1 MKKTEQDVYQIYDR
15 MFKRILTLSSRAV
28 ISLINALFQTSYPP
42 DSRILY
48 NWTEHVDGKF
58 RQTLADVIL
67 TVNGEHSYHIE
78 AQMYPDEEIELRVF
92 DYGYHH
98 ALKHRRH
105 QYVLNFPEP
114 QVIYLYESGSTP
126 DIMTLVLDF
135 GTQGIFEYKVPVF
148 KLMEHELD
156 ELDHR
161 KMIILIPF
169 MLLKL
174 RKKIEKERSPENI
187 EALRHLIFDDIMN
200 LIVRNRAIGNITAE
214 DAVQLVSLIRRLYN
228 HLYAHYDEL
237 AEGGFNDMIQDDFVL
252 DSDIFIREVKERV
265 NREVREEVR
274 AEVRAE
280 IEEIKRKLR
289 EEAREEARKEAKEEI
304 EEVRVKAREEA
315 RKELREELKKEL
327 ERKLRHEIEKE
338 LREELKKEAEQFK

>member
-48 NWTEHVDGKF
+48 NWTEHVDGKL

-135 GTQGIFEYKVPVF
+135 GTQGTFEYKVPVF

-289 EEAREEARKEAKEEI
+289 EEAREEARKE
-304 EEVRVKAREEA
+304 
-315 RKELREELKKEL
+315 LREELKKEL
-327 ERKLRHEIEKE
+327 ERKLRQEIEKE